1 VLISRAVKTYCGD
14 DNGRSSKN
22 RTQRKNTAAD
32 GCDDARVKCVLFV
45 YVCIFCIFGEDLL
58 GYSYRWYV

>member
-1 VLISRAVKTYCGD
+1 MVGAVKIEHKEKILLRMVKTML
-14 DNGRSSKN
+14 
-22 RTQRKNTAAD
+22 
-32 GCDDARVKCVLFV
+32 RVKCVLFV